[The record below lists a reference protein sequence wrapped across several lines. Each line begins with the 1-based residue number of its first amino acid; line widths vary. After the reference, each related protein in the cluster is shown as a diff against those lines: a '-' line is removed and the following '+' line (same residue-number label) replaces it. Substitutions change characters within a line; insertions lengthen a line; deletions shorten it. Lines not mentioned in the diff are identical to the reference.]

1 MYKHLFTFLNL
12 LIIGTIVYFG
22 ISTFFLAT
30 SARMESVTPVS
41 ALQKPPPPIEST
53 QKKPLAAYN
62 PIVERNLFDT
72 KATVAAAP
80 KAVDVEALEQT
91 SLQLKLW
98 GTVTGPPDEAY
109 AVIEEGGKR
118 EQNLFRIGDAVQN
131 ATVKLILREKIILN
145 VEGKDEVLEIEKS
158 AGKGGAAA
166 TARAIPGRP
175 VPGMAAAQTPVS
187 VQKITLRRNQIDS
200 AIQDV
205 SQLMNQVN
213 IRPHFYQG
221 QPDGMMLSRIKPNS
235 IFMRMG
241 LRNGDVI
248 TGVNG
253 RDIATVDDALG
264 FYDNLKTTDNVKLN
278 IKRGGRQR
286 TIEYSIK

>member
-1 MYKHLFTFLNL
+1 MYKHLFTLLNL
-12 LIIGTIVYFG
+12 LIIGAMVYFG
-22 ISTFFLAT
+22 ISTIFLAT
-30 SARMESVTPVS
+30 SARMESVPP
-41 ALQKPPPPIEST
+41 APAAQKAPERIERT
-53 QKKPLAAYN
+53 QKMPLATYN
-62 PIVERNLFDT
+62 PIVDRNLFDT
-72 KATVAAAP
+72 KATLEAAP
-80 KAVDVEALEQT
+80 KTVDVEALEQT

-98 GTVTGPPDEAY
+98 GTVTGPPEEAY

-118 EQNLFRIGDAVQN
+118 DQNLFRVGDTIQN

-145 VEGKDEVLEIEKS
+145 VEGKDEILEIEKAVGKGSAPARTLAGRLTPARS
-158 AGKGGAAA
+158 AGQ
-166 TARAIPGRP
+166 
-175 VPGMAAAQTPVS
+175 MPVS

-264 FYDNLKTTDNVKLN
+264 FYENLKTADNVNLS

-286 TIEYSIK
+286 SIEYSIK

>member
-1 MYKHLFTFLNL
+1 MYKHLFTLLNL
-12 LIIGTIVYFG
+12 LIIGTMVYFG

-30 SARMESVTPVS
+30 SSRMESIQSVPVTKKS
-41 ALQKPPPPIEST
+41 PPKIERV
-53 QKKPLAAYN
+53 KKSPLTVYN
-62 PIVERNLFDT
+62 PIVDRDLFET
-72 KATVAAAP
+72 KATVEVAP
-80 KAVDVEALEQT
+80 KTVDVEALEQT

-98 GTVTGPPDEAY
+98 GTVTGPPEEAY

-118 EQNLFRIGDAVQN
+118 EQNLFRIGDAIQN
-131 ATVKLILREKIILN
+131 ATVKLILREKVILN
-145 VEGKDEVLEIEKS
+145 VDGKDEVLAIEKS
-158 AGKGGAAA
+158 VGKGKGP
-166 TARAIPGRP
+166 ARKVPGRSVAGRP
-175 VPGMAAAQTPVS
+175 SGQVPVS

-235 IFMRMG
+235 LFMRMG

-253 RDIATVDDALG
+253 RDITSVDDALG
-264 FYDNLKTTDNVKLN
+264 FYENLKSADNVKLN
-278 IKRGGRQR
+278 LKRGGRQR
-286 TIEYSIK
+286 TIEYNIK

>member
-1 MYKHLFTFLNL
+1 MYKHLFTLFNL

-30 SARMESVTPVS
+30 SSRMESIQNVPV
-41 ALQKPPPPIEST
+41 AKKAPPKI
-53 QKKPLAAYN
+53 QRVKKSPLTVYN
-62 PIVERNLFDT
+62 PIFDRDLFDT
-72 KATVAAAP
+72 KATVEVAP
-80 KAVDVEALEQT
+80 KTVDVEALEQT

-98 GTVTGPPDEAY
+98 GTVTGPPEEAY

-118 EQNLFRIGDAVQN
+118 EQNLFRIGDAIQN
-131 ATVKLILREKIILN
+131 ATVKLILRERVILN
-145 VEGKDEVLEIEKS
+145 VDGKDEVLAIEKA
-158 AGKGGAAA
+158 AGKGKGP
-166 TARAIPGRP
+166 ARKVPGRSVAGRP
-175 VPGMAAAQTPVS
+175 SGQTPVS
-187 VQKITLRRNQIDS
+187 VQKITLRRSQIDS

-235 IFMRMG
+235 LFMRMG

-253 RDIATVDDALG
+253 RDITSVDDALG
-264 FYDNLKTTDNVKLN
+264 FYENLKSADNVKLN
-278 IKRGGRQR
+278 LKRGGRQR
-286 TIEYSIK
+286 TIEYNIK

>member
-1 MYKHLFTFLNL
+1 M
-12 LIIGTIVYFG
+12 VYFG
-22 ISTFFLAT
+22 VSTFFVAT
-30 SARMESVTPVS
+30 SARVSSSPSVPV
-41 ALQKPPPPIEST
+41 T
-53 QKKPLAAYN
+53 KKAPAQVQRAEKNPLAVYN
-62 PIVERNLFDT
+62 PIVERDLFDT
-72 KATVAAAP
+72 KATVEVAP
-80 KAVDVEALEQT
+80 KTVDVEALEQT

-98 GTVTGPPDEAY
+98 GTVTGPPEEAY

-118 EQNLFRIGDAVQN
+118 DQNLFRVGDSIQN
-131 ATVKLILREKIILN
+131 ATVKLILREKVILN
-145 VEGKDEVLEIEKS
+145 VEGKDEVLEIEKTV
-158 AGKGGAAA
+158 GKGKA
-166 TARAIPGRP
+166 PGRA
-175 VPGMAAAQTPVS
+175 VPGRSVAGRTPGQRPVS

-235 IFMRMG
+235 LFMRMG

-253 RDIATVDDALG
+253 RDISSVDDALG
-264 FYDNLKTTDNVKLN
+264 FYENLKSADNVKLN
-278 IKRGGRQR
+278 LKRGGRQR

>member
-1 MYKHLFTFLNL
+1 MYKHLFTLLNL
-12 LIIGTIVYFG
+12 LIIGTMVYFG
-22 ISTFFLAT
+22 VSTFFVAT
-30 SARMESVTPVS
+30 SARVSSSPSVPV
-41 ALQKPPPPIEST
+41 T
-53 QKKPLAAYN
+53 KKAPAQVKRTEKNPLAVYN
-62 PIVERNLFDT
+62 PIVERDLFDT
-72 KATVAAAP
+72 KATVEVAP
-80 KAVDVEALEQT
+80 KTVDVEALEQT

-98 GTVTGPPDEAY
+98 GTVTGPPEEAY

-118 EQNLFRIGDAVQN
+118 DQNLFRVGDSIQN
-131 ATVKLILREKIILN
+131 ATVKLILREKVILN
-145 VEGKDEVLEIEKS
+145 VEGKDEILEIEKTV
-158 AGKGGAAA
+158 GKGKA
-166 TARAIPGRP
+166 PGRA
-175 VPGMAAAQTPVS
+175 VPGRSVAGRTPGQTPVS

-235 IFMRMG
+235 LFMRMG

-253 RDIATVDDALG
+253 RDITSVDDALG
-264 FYDNLKTTDNVKLN
+264 FYENLKSADNVKLN
-278 IKRGGRQR
+278 LKRGGRQR

>member
-1 MYKHLFTFLNL
+1 MYKHLFTLINL
-12 LIIGTIVYFG
+12 LIIGTMVYFG

-30 SARMESVTPVS
+30 SSRMESIQNVPVTKK
-41 ALQKPPPPIEST
+41 APPKIERV
-53 QKKPLAAYN
+53 KKSPLTVYN
-62 PIVERNLFDT
+62 PIVDRDLFDT
-72 KATVAAAP
+72 KATVEVAP
-80 KAVDVEALEQT
+80 KTVDVEALEQT

-98 GTVTGPPDEAY
+98 GTVTGPPEEAY

-118 EQNLFRIGDAVQN
+118 EQNLFRIGDAIQN
-131 ATVKLILREKIILN
+131 ATVKLILREKVILN
-145 VEGKDEVLEIEKS
+145 VDGKDEVLAIEK
-158 AGKGGAAA
+158 AVGKGKGP
-166 TARAIPGRP
+166 ARKVPGRSVAGRP
-175 VPGMAAAQTPVS
+175 SDQRPVS
-187 VQKITLRRNQIDS
+187 VQKITLRRSQIDS

-235 IFMRMG
+235 LFMRMG

-253 RDIATVDDALG
+253 RDITSVDDALG
-264 FYDNLKTTDNVKLN
+264 FYENLKSADNVKLN
-278 IKRGGRQR
+278 LKRGGRQR
-286 TIEYSIK
+286 TIEYNIK

>member
-1 MYKHLFTFLNL
+1 M
-12 LIIGTIVYFG
+12 VYFVV
-22 ISTFFLAT
+22 STFFLAT
-30 SARMESVTPVS
+30 STHLESSPTGPTEQM
-41 ALQKPPPPIEST
+41 APAKIERTQKPP
-53 QKKPLAAYN
+53 LATYN
-62 PIVERNLFDT
+62 PIFDRNLFDT
-72 KATVAAAP
+72 KATVEAAP
-80 KAVDVEALEQT
+80 KTVDVEDLEQT

-98 GTVTGPPDEAY
+98 GTVTGPPEEAY

-118 EQNLFRIGDAVQN
+118 EQNLFRVGDSIQN

-145 VEGKDEVLEIEKS
+145 VEGKDEILEIEK
-158 AGKGGAAA
+158 AVGKGSAS
-166 TARAIPGRP
+166 ARAIPGRP
-175 VPGMAAAQTPVS
+175 VPGRSAAQRPVS

-253 RDIATVDDALG
+253 RDISTVDDALG
-264 FYDNLKTTDNVKLN
+264 FYENLKSADDVKLN
-278 IKRGGRQR
+278 LKRGGRQR

>member
-1 MYKHLFTFLNL
+1 MYKHLFTLLNL
-12 LIIGTIVYFG
+12 LIIGAMVYFG
-22 ISTFFLAT
+22 ISTIFLAT
-30 SARMESVTPVS
+30 SARMESVPPAPAAQKTPER
-41 ALQKPPPPIEST
+41 IERT
-53 QKKPLAAYN
+53 QKMPLATYN
-62 PIVERNLFDT
+62 PIVDRNLFDT
-72 KATVAAAP
+72 KATLEAAP
-80 KAVDVEALEQT
+80 KTVDVEALEQT

-98 GTVTGPPDEAY
+98 GTVTGPPEEAY

-118 EQNLFRIGDAVQN
+118 DQNLFRVGDTIQN

-145 VEGKDEVLEIEKS
+145 VEGKDEILEIEKAVGKGSAPARTLAGRRIPARS
-158 AGKGGAAA
+158 AGQ
-166 TARAIPGRP
+166 
-175 VPGMAAAQTPVS
+175 MPVS

-264 FYDNLKTTDNVKLN
+264 FYENLKTADNVNLS

-286 TIEYSIK
+286 SIEYSIK